1 MNKELTLEELFK
13 ERLRAELATINVCR
27 HEEPKVA
34 LDEYNLD
41 FALSMNLSELQQAIH
56 YGALAEY
63 FLVLGEYELVKTYH
77 KKYTKELKELL

>member
-1 MNKELTLEELFK
+1 MSKELALEELFK
-13 ERLRAELATINVCR
+13 ERMRAELNTINVTR
-27 HEEPKVA
+27 DAELKVE

-41 FALSMNLSELQQAIH
+41 FALSTNLSELQLVIH

-63 FLVLGEYELVKTYH
+63 FLVLGDYELAKTYH